1 MTETTD
7 PVATVHPRPVPGRM
21 WGPLPAWIAC
31 AVLALLPAA
40 AEGGPTS
47 EAVATKGE
55 TVTVGPGTEWELEGM
70 RPGMRFHELDRRF
83 RLQDLVPMQLPP
95 ERRYVLDATRPLP
108 DPAQEDLE
116 ERGIAGLELVFRKDR
131 LVSVRVAYAGR
142 AEVMF
147 DDMARELVTRYGQPS
162 DNTRRGPL
170 QVGRAHGIRLYLW
183 LSIWTWERDGLEL
196 QVEGKH
202 YGVDKVRENPESHK
216 YAFMLREATHD

>member
-1 MTETTD
+1 MTERTD
-7 PVATVHPRPVPGRM
+7 RAATADRGRV
-21 WGPLPAWIAC
+21 LLLVWIAC
-31 AVLALLPAA
+31 AVPALLPAA
-40 AEGGPTS
+40 AKEDPRS
-47 EAVATKGE
+47 DAVATKDE
-55 TVTVGPGTEWELEGM
+55 RVTVGSGAEWELEGM
-70 RPGMRFHELDRRF
+70 RPGMSFRELDRRF

-108 DPAQEDLE
+108 DPAQEELE
-116 ERGIAGLELVFRKDR
+116 QRGIAGLELVFREDR

-147 DDMARELVTRYGQPS
+147 DDMAKELVRTYGSPS
-162 DNTRRGPL
+162 GNTRRGPL

-202 YGVDKVRENPESHK
+202 YGVDKVNENPDTHK
-216 YAFMLREATHD
+216 YAFMLREAQRG